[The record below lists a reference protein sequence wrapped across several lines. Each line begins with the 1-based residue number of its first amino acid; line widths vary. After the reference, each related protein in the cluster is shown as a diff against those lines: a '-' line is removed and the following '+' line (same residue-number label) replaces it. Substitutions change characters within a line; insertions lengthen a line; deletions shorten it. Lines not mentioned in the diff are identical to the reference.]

1 MCDTNVTVQPTA
13 CCGHVKCIWR
23 LRIVIVLGGLLA
35 LALPL
40 PEAVAQNYS
49 VRIMAT
55 LDDLDVRIEP
65 VTNTGMLVI
74 RLTNKNAIK
83 VRCDLRY
90 DAPPQSLYRTTTY
103 VDPGKTEQSVFRAR
117 REWFAVNVNVECK
130 PVKE

>member
-1 MCDTNVTVQPTA
+1 MRDTNATVQPTA
-13 CCGHVKCIWR
+13 CCGHVKCIAR
-23 LRIVIVLGGLLA
+23 LRVAIVLGGLLA

-130 PVKE
+130 PAKE

>member
-1 MCDTNVTVQPTA
+1 MRDTNATVQPTA
-13 CCGHVKCIWR
+13 CCGHVKCIAR
-23 LRIVIVLGGLLA
+23 LRVAIVLGGLLA

-49 VRIMAT
+49 VRIIAT

-130 PVKE
+130 PAKE

>member
-1 MCDTNVTVQPTA
+1 MIELNS
-13 CCGHVKCIWR
+13 W
-23 LRIVIVLGGLLA
+23 LRVASVLGGVLA
-35 LALPL
+35 FMLPL

-49 VRIMAT
+49 VHVLAT

-74 RLTNKNAIK
+74 KLTNKNAK
-83 VRCDLRY
+83 NVRCDLRY
-90 DAPPQSLYRTTTY
+90 DAPPQALYRTTTY

-130 PVKE
+130 PATK

>member
-1 MCDTNVTVQPTA
+1 MRDTNATVQPTA
-13 CCGHVKCIWR
+13 CCGHVKCIAR
-23 LRIVIVLGGLLA
+23 LRVAIVLGGLLA